1 MLALAHQPSKRTV
14 ICGVSGLEQAGWI
27 GVHGENRMRLLVV
40 VDSPNMGRDLREAL
54 IRDGHTVDLAADGVH
69 RHGGLGLALAIG
81 VAELLG
87 LHLDFRLNANGKLW
101 AELRGLRPI

>member
-1 MLALAHQPSKRTV
+1 
-14 ICGVSGLEQAGWI
+14 
-27 GVHGENRMRLLVV
+27 MRLLVV
-40 VDSPNMGRDLREAL
+40 VDSPNLGHDPREAL
-54 IRDGHTVDLAADGVH
+54 IRDGHTLDLAADGVH

-87 LHLDFRLNANGKLW
+87 LHLDSRLDANGKLW